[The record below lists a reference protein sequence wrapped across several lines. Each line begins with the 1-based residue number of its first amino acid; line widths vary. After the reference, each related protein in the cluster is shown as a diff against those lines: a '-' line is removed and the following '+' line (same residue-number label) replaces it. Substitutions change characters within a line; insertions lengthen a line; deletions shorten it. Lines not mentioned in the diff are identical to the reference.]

1 MNNKV
6 VKKISSILI
15 VIIMCM
21 TPLALTG
28 SAFAAVNIQDLNHQI
43 NIPTNKTWTIKL
55 NNKLHPNLINNLS
68 TYVKVFSP
76 NGGELK
82 VGLSYNATNKAIK
95 ITPPSGGYS
104 TSTTYSII
112 VKSGLY
118 DSEGKYIE
126 SPAVKEFST
135 VPSNHNVSTLGTMS
149 TYSVGT
155 TVDNFANIQYNKK
168 PPIFR
173 ALYYGDARKTDVVQ
187 YLEPSR
193 YKNDKNGIYMFMK
206 LNFMQDISVS
216 TLNSVLVG
224 KGTLSN
230 MGQAFYDACKTNNN
244 DVNQAYAVAHA
255 LLETGNG
262 TSALAKGVNYKKQDG
277 TTVKVYNFFG
287 ICAFD
292 NSPVSSGAEAAYK
305 NGWTSPEAAIK
316 GGIKWIA
323 ENYIHSDKNAKNPR
337 PAQDTIYEMRWNVHN
352 YNSPWHQYA
361 TDIVWAY
368 KQVTNIK
375 LIMDKHPNVKPKF
388 EIPVYK

>member
-55 NNKLHPNLINNLS
+55 SNKLHTNLINNLS

-173 ALYYGDARKTDVVQ
+173 ALYSGDARKTDIAQ

-206 LNFMQDISVS
+206 LNFIQDISVS

-224 KGTLSN
+224 KGKLSN
-230 MGQAFYDACKTNNN
+230 MGQAFYDACKTNN
-244 DVNQAYAVAHA
+244 VNQAYAVAHA

-262 TSALAKGVNYKKQDG
+262 TSALAKGVDYKKEDG

-305 NGWTSPEAAIK
+305 NGWTTPEAAIK

-323 ENYIHSDKNAKNPR
+323 ENYIHSYINYSR
-337 PAQDTIYEMRWNVHN
+337 PDQDTIYEMRWNVHN
-352 YNSPWHQYA
+352 YSSPWHQYA
-361 TDIVWAY
+361 TDIVWSY

-375 LIMDKHPNVKPKF
+375 LIMDKHPNVKPQF